1 MTVQARITIDDIAR
15 LDYDRLSRE
24 LASWIKERVD
34 EAGVNGVVVG
44 VSGGVDSAATLALS
58 VKALGSSRVLG
69 LVMPDSIVTPGEDVE
84 DAKSLL
90 ESLGVRY
97 HVIDIAPIVDVYKG
111 ALPIYESEDGPDR
124 VPVGNLRARIRMSLL
139 YYYAN
144 KKGLLV
150 AGTGDRSEI
159 LIGYFTKWGDGA
171 VDILPIA
178 VLYKTQVRRLA
189 ASMGVPER
197 IAFKPSSPRLWR
209 GQTAE
214 GELGVSYEQ
223 IDLVLHAVFDRG
235 IPPEQV
241 PEATG
246 VSSSVVEAVMRRHK
260 ESRHKREPI
269 PQPPLELVQ
278 AMMRG
283 NA

>member
-1 MTVQARITIDDIAR
+1 MTVQERITLDDITR

-24 LASWIKERVD
+24 LSSWIRDRVE
-34 EAGVNGVVVG
+34 EAGVEGIVVG
-44 VSGGVDSAATLALS
+44 VSGGVDSATTLALS
-58 VKALGSSRVLG
+58 VKALGRERVLG
-69 LVMPDSIVTPGEDVE
+69 LVMPDSTVTPREDVE

-90 ESLGVRY
+90 ESLGVVY

-111 ALPIYESEDGPDR
+111 AIPVYEDEDGPDR
-124 VPVGNLRARIRMSLL
+124 IPVGNLRARIRMSLL

-144 KKGLLV
+144 KKRLLV

-241 PEATG
+241 PDATG
-246 VSSSVVEAVMRRHK
+246 VPGSVVEAVMRRYN
-260 ESRHKREPI
+260 ESKHKREPI

>member
-1 MTVQARITIDDIAR
+1 MTVQERITLDDIAR
-15 LDYDRLSRE
+15 LDYDRLSKE
-24 LASWIKERVD
+24 LSSWIRDRVE
-34 EAGVNGVVVG
+34 EAGVEGIVVG
-44 VSGGVDSAATLALS
+44 VSGGVDSATTLALS
-58 VKALGSSRVLG
+58 VKALGKERVLG
-69 LVMPDSIVTPGEDVE
+69 LVMPDSTVTPSEDME

-111 ALPIYESEDGPDR
+111 SIPVYEDEDGPDR
-124 VPVGNLRARIRMSLL
+124 IPVGNLRARIRMSLL

-144 KKGLLV
+144 KKKLLV

-178 VLYKTQVRRLA
+178 ILYKTQVRRLA

-235 IPPEQV
+235 IP
-241 PEATG
+241 
-246 VSSSVVEAVMRRHK
+246 
-260 ESRHKREPI
+260 
-269 PQPPLELVQ
+269 
-278 AMMRG
+278 
-283 NA
+283 